1 VKGVREIT
9 SSTLQD
15 YSMVI
20 VEFEEDIEIQNA
32 KQLVKDK
39 VDQVKS
45 ETTWPTLD
53 NGAKVEPNVFDL
65 NISELIPVLNISFTG
80 NYNIQQLKDFAEHLQ
95 DKVELLPEIK
105 EATVRGVDEKEVEV
119 AVDIYKMAAMK
130 VSFTDVITSIRNENK
145 TISGG
150 NIISNG
156 FEKNIRILGEIESPD
171 ELYNIVVKDDGGE
184 VYLRDV
190 AKVNFHTKDA
200 TTFARN
206 YGEAVVMLDVKKEL
220 AKI

>member
-1 VKGVREIT
+1 
-9 SSTLQD
+9 
-15 YSMVI
+15 
-20 VEFEEDIEIQNA
+20 
-32 KQLVKDK
+32 
-39 VDQVKS
+39 
-45 ETTWPTLD
+45 
-53 NGAKVEPNVFDL
+53 
-65 NISELIPVLNISFTG
+65 
-80 NYNIQQLKDFAEHLQ
+80 
-95 DKVELLPEIK
+95 
-105 EATVRGVDEKEVEV
+105 
-119 AVDIYKMAAMK
+119 MK

-206 YGEAVVMLDVKKEL
+206 YGEAVVMLDVKKRAGKNMIE
-220 AKI
+220 AVEKIKSSLMMKEKTISQKP